1 VAEHATMN
9 TRTQIDPPSLP
20 LLRRA
25 STLIAMGTV
34 GLALVAA
41 APASAENST
50 PQPKA
55 GTTTT
60 TTTST
65 TTTTTTLSERDYRSR
80 KKVTRP
86 IGAL

>member
-1 VAEHATMN
+1 MD

-41 APASAENST
+41 APASADPVKPVT
-50 PQPKA
+50 KDKA

-60 TTTST
+60 LPPPPGGPVYRPRP
-65 TTTTTTLSERDYRSR
+65 TLNPVFS
-80 KKVTRP
+80 P
-86 IGAL
+86 L